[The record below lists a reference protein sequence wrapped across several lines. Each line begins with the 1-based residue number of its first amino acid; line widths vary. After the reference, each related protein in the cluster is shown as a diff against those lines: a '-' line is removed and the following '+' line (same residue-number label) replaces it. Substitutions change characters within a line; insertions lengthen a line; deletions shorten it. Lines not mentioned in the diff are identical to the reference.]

1 MTTLKPDALE
11 EVSWLLGTVSQ
22 QPSPFHLSQ
31 IFLKLE
37 EESERR
43 AIEAEE
49 VAPSPNIPDLAIAA
63 QRAAQRRQRSKGSV
77 SVSRFGHV
85 RSHDRPSHRAPYDSS
100 YAKIEEDTQQ
110 QSLSPSPMSPPAC
123 VHGMTTFY
131 AVSHTCL
138 SLVTRA

>member
-1 MTTLKPDALE
+1 MI
-11 EVSWLLGTVSQ
+11 SQ

-49 VAPSPNIPDLAIAA
+49 AAHSPNIPDLASVA
-63 QRAAQRRQRSKGSV
+63 QRVAQRRQRSRGSV

-85 RSHDRPSHRAPYDSS
+85 RAQSFFSRAVQLISHKDRGRYTATNKFKSIANDNTSDDILWGQSH
-100 YAKIEEDTQQ
+100 
-110 QSLSPSPMSPPAC
+110 
-123 VHGMTTFY
+123 V
-131 AVSHTCL
+131 
-138 SLVTRA
+138 